1 MMRRAADRLRTSW
14 AALLRSELDDV
25 RTKLTTSWTSSFD
38 QLRRDVV
45 AERDAIDTRSAEH
58 DLELVNALH
67 RVATAFESIAESL
80 ESDRLD
86 RRAQIDAV
94 EFLMRE
100 MVLGFARPTAV
111 APVVLGGT
119 VDPTALRADTVG
131 AAGAVDIDLS
141 DAPLAV
147 GTLVEVRSRFHDH
160 WVHGFAVTAYVP
172 GPSRRG
178 YSLRRN
184 TDTEPLPLLFDTLD
198 VRRAIAPSH
207 PLVEPTA
214 EPESSMWR

>member
-45 AERDAIDTRSAEH
+45 AERDAIDARSAEH
-58 DLELVNALH
+58 DLELVNALQ

-86 RRAQIDAV
+86 RHAQIDAV

-100 MVLGFARPTAV
+100 MVLGFAHPTAV

-119 VDPTALRADTVG
+119 VDPTALRAET
-131 AAGAVDIDLS
+131 AVDIDLS
-141 DAPLAV
+141 DAPFRV

-184 TDTEPLPLLFDTLD
+184 TDTEPLPLLFDALD
-198 VRRAIAPSH
+198 VRRAIAPSV
-207 PLVEPTA
+207 PLVEPTE